1 MIINEKLHHELVI
14 LNQNIGSIIQNH
26 SLSDLQIEN
35 FLRILEKTR
44 YDILADIKL
53 FNKTVEYQYEKIKTI
68 DSDYTTELINNV
80 LKIYV
85 PEVMPSY
92 RNLKTHAH
100 KRILLNIAE
109 ITKPFKGI
117 FKNNV
122 FIFVKICDNIL
133 GWDIDNKLIKPISDG
148 LIASNVITDDNIS
161 KMFYAVKGVYS
172 ENPHT
177 EIYVMNEKE
186 ITKFLESYT

>member
-186 ITKFLESYT
+186 STKFLESYT

>member
-133 GWDIDNKLIKPISDG
+133 GWDIDNKLI
-148 LIASNVITDDNIS
+148 NVITDDNIS

-186 ITKFLESYT
+186 STKFLESYT

>member
-1 MIINEKLHHELVI
+1 
-14 LNQNIGSIIQNH
+14 
-26 SLSDLQIEN
+26 
-35 FLRILEKTR
+35 
-44 YDILADIKL
+44 
-53 FNKTVEYQYEKIKTI
+53 
-68 DSDYTTELINNV
+68 
-80 LKIYV
+80 
-85 PEVMPSY
+85 MPSY

-186 ITKFLESYT
+186 STKFLESYT